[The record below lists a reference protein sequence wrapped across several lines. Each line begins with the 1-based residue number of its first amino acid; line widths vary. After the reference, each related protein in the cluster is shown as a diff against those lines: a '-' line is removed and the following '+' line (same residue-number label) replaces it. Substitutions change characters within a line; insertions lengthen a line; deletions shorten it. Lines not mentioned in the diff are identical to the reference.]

1 MIQTPPE
8 AGFFMRKVFWIASSY
23 YAEGLPFSL
32 VQQVSVQFF
41 TAAGAGTPLIGLL
54 SLLGLPWNFK
64 LFWSP
69 LIDLFG
75 NKKRWIFVMELILA
89 GVAMLL
95 IWPAQTMN
103 LGLAFKIFA
112 LMAVMSATHDMSVD
126 GFYIQTLPESEQ
138 AGYSGLRV
146 AAYRVA
152 MLVGNGALVIIAGWV
167 SWFACFSLAALM
179 LLALAFWHR
188 SVMPTPERNH
198 SQGERWQ
205 RIRESV
211 RSYLAQPNIGWALAF
226 ILLFRAG
233 DAFLFAMV
241 TPFLHSLGYGLVARG
256 ILTGAVGTIT
266 GIGGSILGGLIIA
279 RWSLQRSIFAL
290 TFIQSFAILAYA
302 WLAFARPGLYSVA
315 AVAAFEQFAGGLGTA
330 VLMVFLMQRCQKGF
344 EATHFAIGSALM
356 SLAATV
362 AGSYSGFLVVD
373 LGYAHFFLLS
383 FAAAIPSLFLAWFMP
398 SSLFAR
404 ERTRYE
410 QRTATLPAE

>member
-1 MIQTPPE
+1 MIQTPLH

-41 TAAGAGTPLIGLL
+41 TAAGAGTPVIGLL

-95 IWPAQTMN
+95 IWPAQTMD
-103 LGLAFKIFA
+103 LSLAFKIFA

-152 MLVGNGALVIIAGWV
+152 ILVGNGALVIIAGWV
-167 SWFACFSLAALM
+167 SWFACFALAALM
-179 LLALAFWHR
+179 LLGLAFWHR
-188 SVMPTPERNH
+188 AVMPVPEKGTTPKG
-198 SQGERWQ
+198 QRWEQ
-205 RIRESV
+205 VINSV
-211 RSYLAQPNIGWALAF
+211 RSYLAQPHIVWALLF

-241 TPFLHSLGYGLVARG
+241 TPFLHSLGYGLIARG
-256 ILTGAVGTIT
+256 LLTGAVGTIT
-266 GIGGSILGGLIIA
+266 GIAGSILGGLIIA
-279 RWSLQRSIFAL
+279 RWSLQRSIFVL

-302 WLAFARPGLYSVA
+302 WLAWAKPDVFSVA

-330 VLMVFLMQRCQKGF
+330 VLMVFLMQRCRKGF

-362 AGSYSGFLVVD
+362 AGSFSGFLVRD
-373 LGYAHFFLLS
+373 LGYFHFFLLS
-383 FAAAIPSLFLAWFMP
+383 FAAAIPSLLLAFFMP
-398 SSLFAR
+398 AGLFQQ
-404 ERTRYE
+404 ERKRYE
-410 QRTATLPAE
+410 KLQVPV

>member
-1 MIQTPPE
+1 MVQTPLP
-8 AGFFMRKVFWIASSY
+8 AGFFMRKIYWIASSY

-54 SLLGLPWNFK
+54 SLLGLPWNLK

-75 NKKRWIFVMELILA
+75 NKKHWIFVMELILA
-89 GVAMLL
+89 GVAILL
-95 IWPAQTMN
+95 IWPAQTLN
-103 LGLAFKIFA
+103 LDLAFKIFA

-126 GFYIQTLPESEQ
+126 GFYIQTLPEAEQ

-152 MLVGNGALVIIAGWV
+152 MLVGNGALVIIAGWI
-167 SWFACFSLAALM
+167 SWFVCFLLAALM

-188 SVMPTPERNH
+188 AVLPEPLAVPAHR
-198 SQGERWQ
+198 QERWQ
-205 RIRESV
+205 QVRAAL
-211 RSYLAQPNIGWALAF
+211 RSYLQQPNILWALAF

-279 RWSLQRSIFAL
+279 RWSLQRSIFSL
-290 TFIQSFAILAYA
+290 TVVQSFAILAYA
-302 WLAFARPGLYSVA
+302 WLAWGKPDLYAVA

-330 VLMVFLMQRCQKGF
+330 VLMVFLMQRCQKGY

-356 SLAATV
+356 SLAATI
-362 AGSYSGFLVVD
+362 AGSYSGFLVVE
-373 LGYAHFFLLS
+373 LGYMHFFLLS
-383 FAAAIPSLFLAWFMP
+383 FAAAVPSLFLAFFLP
-398 SSLFAR
+398 AGLFTQER
-404 ERTRYE
+404 ERYGI
-410 QRTATLPAE
+410 LPK